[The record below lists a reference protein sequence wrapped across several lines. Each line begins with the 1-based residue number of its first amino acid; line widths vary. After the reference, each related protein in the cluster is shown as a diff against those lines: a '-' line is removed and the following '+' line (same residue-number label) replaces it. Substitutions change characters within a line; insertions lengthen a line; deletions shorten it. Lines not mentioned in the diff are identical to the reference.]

1 MDCATRLAESGAP
14 AGTVVV
20 ADFQRQGRGTHG
32 RVWQAP
38 PGSCLMFTCL
48 FRPVVTPAEL
58 ASLPARIANE
68 IAGALV
74 EITCVPAAVKLPN
87 DVVVGDRKICG
98 VLCTSR
104 IIGEQVEWLLCGI
117 GLNTMMTAEQLPL
130 ESATSLSIEDAN
142 PLPAHP
148 ELLDALLGRLEWL
161 LHVK

>member
-20 ADFQRQGRGTHG
+20 ADFQRSGRGTHG

-48 FRPVVTPAEL
+48 FRPEVTPAEL
-58 ASLPARIANE
+58 AVLPARIAGE
-68 IAGALV
+68 IAATLRDV
-74 EITCVPAAVKLPN
+74 CNVPATVKLPN

-104 IIGEQVEWLLCGI
+104 ITGETVEWLLCGI
-117 GLNTMMTAEQLPL
+117 GLNTWMTAEQLPL
-130 ESATSLSIEDAN
+130 ESATSLAIEGAN
-142 PLPAHP
+142 PLPAHAD
-148 ELLDALLGRLEWL
+148 LLDALLGRLGWL
-161 LHVK
+161 LNR